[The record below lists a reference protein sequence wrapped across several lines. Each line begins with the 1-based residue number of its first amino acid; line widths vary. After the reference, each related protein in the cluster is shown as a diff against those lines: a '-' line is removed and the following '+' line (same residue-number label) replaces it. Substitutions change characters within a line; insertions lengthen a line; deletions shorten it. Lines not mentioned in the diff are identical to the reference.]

1 MENFGSSLNFLAS
14 MVITSPF
21 FTKQF
26 IKFGGLQ
33 PEFLQQIL
41 NTSNPSTVLMDGLSI
56 LSQIARTSKDYYKQI
71 HQANIYTNIKD
82 LLKHKENDVRAK
94 VCNLIGNMCRHSAFF
109 YEALNQYGLIPD
121 LIQRCRDNDAN
132 TRKFACFAIG
142 NACFHN
148 NNLYKTLTPS
158 IPPLIDLLS
167 ENSDEKTRANAA
179 GALGNLV
186 RNSNELVKD
195 LLKNGAIEALV
206 KTLSDDN
213 SSAKKIALFSL
224 GNFCQYEECCI
235 VLKQLNFE
243 KTITEIMAKSQE
255 DTGVQK
261 YCARIQTNLS
271 KITI

>member
-1 MENFGSSLNFLAS
+1 
-14 MVITSPF
+14 
-21 FTKQF
+21 
-26 IKFGGLQ
+26 
-33 PEFLQQIL
+33 
-41 NTSNPSTVLMDGLSI
+41 
-56 LSQIARTSKDYYKQI
+56 
-71 HQANIYTNIKD
+71 
-82 LLKHKENDVRAK
+82 
-94 VCNLIGNMCRHSAFF
+94 MCRHFAFF
-109 YEALNQYGLIPD
+109 YEALDQNGLIPD

-148 NNLYKTLTPS
+148 NNLYKSLTPC

-224 GNFCQYEECCI
+224 GNFCQYEECCV

-243 KTITEIMAKSQE
+243 KTIVEIMGKSQE
-255 DTGVQK
+255 DSGVQK
-261 YCARIQTNLS
+261 YCTRIQTNLS
-271 KITI
+271 KISI